1 MDRIFQR
8 VLEWN
13 VGETSSDSMKF
24 RNVGAIKTRS
34 ASSGLLDLR
43 VTADKKARQKVL
55 IIPDEEEGDI
65 PFAKLKFAHKPDFQE
80 IAEIS
85 SLKEMYPVSQSV
97 KFRPHLNGD
106 SSGKSNRSFSISTSS
121 LSTDVSSWQESNK
134 RDAFQRRNT
143 SNFTDSNHNQRQHC
157 TSEDNPPSF
166 PPAQPLD
173 YYPPFNPFLPVNAER
188 ILINLGFSGSDC
200 LLPERF
206 LKDWYQK
213 MAKAQK
219 EWGQSQQFSDCQE
232 SVDENSL
239 PSMGTSGRTTPNQ
252 VCLYPEHFPMNCLP
266 GKSLQRSATVSS
278 YQYPEGLDI
287 STKTHYKE
295 QKRFGA
301 SGEFG
306 SSKRRRQ
313 WANTRQKS
321 LPLFLETLN
330 EEDESR
336 SRRTSI
342 DQFSQFKAFLKEE
355 MMSVNSGGSSQDNN
369 IDSDSDSSTS
379 AALINFSKSV
389 SEIPEAG
396 KQDDNKCMPSIAIS
410 TMSEVDQKEK
420 KVAHEHI
427 SHETLPSTDSL
438 EVADIMQYQQ
448 NKNNGAGP
456 LEPAM
461 VSIVLED
468 VDGNVTDS
476 MCNSTSFLSV
486 DNLHIPLSGSSST
499 SPILSPVTVI
509 EVGGLD
515 NQMDS
520 LDTDEST
527 SVSKETDSLA
537 SNKGSFDSDRSK
549 SESRP
554 DDCKVSKVILE
565 GKVIG
570 HQSCSFPNP
579 ALKDITKERS
589 EASASQCSFVQVDD
603 GRLSPIV
610 TFPSVQVLQE
620 WFDGTTDYYIAQDRS
635 VQCEMEAGM
644 FQALDEDVHSV
655 HLQDTQAEQYT
666 QTDPEQ
672 LFSKSLSDK
681 SSQISTQTVSC
692 SVQTTIDTVEDDD
705 EDCQWLHQKVLAST
719 MICRNKCGLKH
730 DADKTVTTTPPLMA
744 LDHILVPP
752 RDRRHSITDDWVIS
766 NFRAQSQSEEMS
778 INLETDI
785 SEKKHGADEE
795 NKPTVYPE
803 VPVESEFTSDST
815 DGKTGSQCNDQ
826 KELMLNEDG
835 SPMTKLDIFANEFL
849 TGAEEKCSQLR
860 LASDTSFPD
869 SERRHSLLSSTL
881 SNDSWGTQNTV
892 IYMPKPHRA
901 LLSMCNDSEVGDID
915 SGQTITHKNH
925 NGGVESPFSTT
936 LETFQKINTDKKNCE
951 PYLRNSS
958 DSLSL
963 SVDKDDDVGSS
974 AISSSMSVQSDWEID
989 DISGLDSASE
999 ADSDG
1004 NLPKIVM
1011 DSKETVY
1018 IMHGEMEM
1026 ELIDRCIDSCTIVK
1040 NKEFLHEKK
1049 HCEPQFGV
1057 FGLDGI
1063 GETELNVALEEN
1075 DFGFNNRFEQVSL
1088 ESGNI
1093 PKDVKDVDRN
1103 DSDSSLSQ
1111 NSGLCQGE
1119 VLSGSNDCENGR
1131 GRKAMTVQKADAKKK
1146 FLSQFFINTYTQNL
1160 SENVSERRPPT
1171 VEKNYNKQ
1179 NTYWKSSSG
1188 SHLGLSQVKQM
1199 TTIYESDH
1207 SESESG
1213 DGCRALRGSRH
1224 PDIKKS
1230 CTWSGSHLPK
1240 FLPPGSRSLTDMTGE
1255 NSMEQGFAQLA
1266 RKAFIS
1272 QKAERVTSPCE
1283 SSDGEAGYGSGL
1295 SEIQDNTCNAAKP
1308 ISSSFNEIRSESG
1321 VYRTLSND
1329 SIEHSMERAE
1339 MEDSPPEQDVL
1350 QIYQATSEQEHTHM
1364 YSDQK
1369 KEARY
1374 ISSKTFIF
1382 SPTVSVNAANS
1393 ESQMV
1398 SKVCMAAPGG
1408 FQLNEDNS
1416 FIPIVSAITTNP
1428 QTMLTSSSLRR
1439 TVFPRQKGISSVK
1452 HGNICT
1458 APSSN
1463 KVLMTSKIKMRLVTS
1478 LNSKSTSSTNSFSPI
1493 TPSSSRDDNS
1503 VETSSC
1509 SSSSKSFVT
1518 EQESLRTT
1526 TPDQVETTNSTAEDE
1541 VMVQSVGPAQT
1552 EAWLYSSSGPQMN
1565 TSNNMSPDRIT
1576 TRQKSVEFSFKKGC
1590 SKSEI
1595 TQGDLL
1601 ESSPYRNSYSSMQ
1614 MSPSID
1620 KENLAV
1626 DILNAEDNQSK
1637 FQDCKTDKP
1646 EDVSVHNMNNKH
1658 SLRSQDAE
1666 QALHYQGRSST
1677 HVLRESEAFNSNGI
1691 PSQCL
1696 SQTNNISVRHPSL
1709 ENPHGLSFND
1719 LSTEIHSIR
1728 QEREEGK
1735 RHSVEDGLGRVL
1747 RSIKIQLKPVEG
1759 DFECKELS
1767 LIPGFKLQQGYKERQ
1782 ENPLVAEPPPADS
1795 DRPHKS
1801 LVAGPPLTDSER
1813 LHKSRVTGP
1822 PLTDSDRLHK
1832 SRVTGPL
1839 LTDSDR
1845 PHKSLVAG
1853 PPLTDSN
1860 RLQKSLVAGPPLTD
1874 SDRPHKS
1881 LVAGPPLTDSDRL
1894 HKSLVTGPPLTDSD
1908 RLHKSLVTGPPLTD
1922 SNRLHKSLV
1931 TGPPL
1936 TDSDRPHKS
1945 LVAGPPLT
1953 DSNRLQKPLVTGPPL
1968 AHSDRPHMA
1977 RVTGPLLADSDRLL
1991 KSRVTGPLLADSN
2004 RPHKSL
2010 VAGPPLTDSDRL
2022 HKSLVTGPPLT
2033 DSDRLHKSLVA
2044 GPPLTDSDRLH
2055 KSLVTGPPLTD
2066 SNRLQKSLVA
2076 GPPLT
2081 DSDRLHKSLVAGPPL
2096 TDSDRPHKSLVAGPP
2111 LTDSDRLHKS
2121 LVAGPPQTDSDRL
2134 HKSLVAGPP
2143 LTDSNRPHK
2152 SLVAGPLLADSNRLH
2167 KSLVAGPPLTDSNR
2181 PHKSLVAGPPLTDS
2195 DRLHKSLVT
2204 GPPLAHSDR
2213 PHMARVTG
2221 PLLADSDRLLKSR
2234 VTGPLLAVSDRPHKS
2249 LVTGPPLT
2257 DSDRLHKSLVAGP
2270 PLTDSNRLHKSLV
2283 AGPPLADSD
2292 RLHKSL
2298 VAGPPQTDSNRLHK
2312 SLVAGPPQTDSDRL
2326 HKSLVAGPPQT
2337 DSNRPHK
2344 SLVTGPPLTDSNRLH
2359 KSRVAGPLLAD
2370 SNRLHK
2376 SLVAGPPLTDSDRP
2390 HKSLVAGPPLTD
2402 SDRLHKSL
2410 VAGPPLADSD
2420 RLQKSLVAGP
2430 PLTDSDRLHKF
2441 LVAGPPLTDSDRLH
2455 KSLVAGPPLTDS
2467 DRPHKSLVAGPPLTD
2482 SDRLHKSL
2490 VAGPPLADSD
2500 RLHKSLVAGPPLTD
2514 SNRLHKSLVAGPP
2527 LADSDRLHK
2536 SLVAGPPQTD
2546 SNRLHKSL
2554 VAGPPQ
2560 TDSDRL
2566 HKSLVAGPPQTD
2578 SNRPHKSLV
2587 TGPPLTDSNRLHK
2600 SRVAGPLLADSNR
2613 LHKSLVAGPPLTD
2626 SDRPHKSLV
2635 AGPPLT
2641 DSDRLHKSLVA
2652 GPPLAD
2658 SDRLQKS
2665 LVAGPPLTDS
2675 DRLHKFLVAGPPLTD
2690 SDRLHKSLVAGPPLT
2705 DSDRPHKSLVA
2716 GPPLTDSDRLHKS
2729 LVAGPP
2735 LADSDRLHKSLVAGP
2750 PLTDSDRPHKSL
2762 VTGPPL
2768 TDSDRPHK
2776 SLVAG
2781 PPLTDSDRL
2790 TWQARQNEKEEK
2802 EVRLGPRSGKAL
2814 SSGLEK
2820 RRPESAVSDI
2830 RSKFEPRDITPSH
2843 NQSCVSTPKRPVNT
2857 YIMKLASKFE
2867 YS

>member
-43 VTADKKARQKVL
+43 VTAHKKARQKVL
-55 IIPDEEEGDI
+55 IIPDEEEDDI
-65 PFAKLKFAHKPDFQE
+65 PFPKMKFAHKPDFQE

-134 RDAFQRRNT
+134 RDVFQRRNT

-287 STKTHYKE
+287 STKTHCKE

-355 MMSVNSGGSSQDNN
+355 MMSVKSGGSSQDNN
-369 IDSDSDSSTS
+369 IDSDSDSSNS
-379 AALINFSKSV
+379 AALINFSKSI

-396 KQDDNKCMPSIAIS
+396 KQDDNKCMPSISIS
-410 TMSEVDQKEK
+410 TKSEVDQKEK

-476 MCNSTSFLSV
+476 VCNSTSFLSV

-509 EVGGLD
+509 EVGRLD

-527 SVSKETDSLA
+527 SVSKESDSLA
-537 SNKGSFDSDRSK
+537 SNKGSFDSDRCK
-549 SESRP
+549 CESGP
-554 DDCKVSKVILE
+554 DDCKVRKVILE

-620 WFDGTTDYYIAQDRS
+620 WFDGTTDYYVAQDRS

-644 FQALDEDVHSV
+644 FQALDEEDCQDVHSV
-655 HLQDTQAEQYT
+655 HLQVTQAEQYT

-692 SVQTTIDTVEDDD
+692 SVQTTIDTMEDDD

-719 MICRNKCGLKH
+719 MICQNKCGLKH
-730 DADKTVTTTPPLMA
+730 DADKTVTTSPSLMA

-766 NFRAQSQSEEMS
+766 NFRAQSQSEEIS

-785 SEKKHGADEE
+785 SERKDWADEA

-835 SPMTKLDIFANEFL
+835 SPMTKLDIFANDFL

-881 SNDSWGTQNTV
+881 SNESWGTQNTV
-892 IYMPKPHRA
+892 ISMPKPHRA
-901 LLSMCNDSEVGDID
+901 LLSMCNESEVGDID
-915 SGQTITHKNH
+915 SGQTITHKNN

-936 LETFQKINTDKKNCE
+936 LKTLQKINTDKKNCE
-951 PYLRNSS
+951 PYLRSSS

-963 SVDKDDDVGSS
+963 SVDEDDDVGSS
-974 AISSSMSVQSDWEID
+974 AISSSMSVQSDWEMD
-989 DISGLDSASE
+989 DISGFVSASE

-1004 NLPKIVM
+1004 ILPKIVM
-1011 DSKETVY
+1011 DSKETVH
-1018 IMHGEMEM
+1018 IKHGEMEM

-1040 NKEFLHEKK
+1040 NQEFLHKK
-1049 HCEPQFGV
+1049 KQCEAQFGV

-1063 GETELNVALEEN
+1063 GETELNVALGEN
-1075 DFGFNNRFEQVSL
+1075 DFGSNNRFEQVSL
-1088 ESGNI
+1088 ESSNI

-1131 GRKAMTVQKADAKKK
+1131 GRKAMTVQRADAKKK

-1224 PDIKKS
+1224 PDITKS
-1230 CTWSGSHLPK
+1230 CTWNGSNLPK
-1240 FLPPGSRSLTDMTGE
+1240 FLPPGSRSLTDGTGE

-1272 QKAERVTSPCE
+1272 QKAERITSPCE

-1308 ISSSFNEIRSESG
+1308 ISSSFNEFRSESG
-1321 VYRTLSND
+1321 VYGTLSND
-1329 SIEHSMERAE
+1329 SIEHSMEQAE

-1374 ISSKTFIF
+1374 ISSKTFMF

-1393 ESQMV
+1393 DSQMV

-1416 FIPIVSAITTNP
+1416 FIPIVSAISTNP

-1493 TPSSSRDDNS
+1493 TPSSSRDGNS

-1509 SSSSKSFVT
+1509 SSSTKSLVT

-1526 TPDQVETTNSTAEDE
+1526 TPDQVETTNSTAKDE
-1541 VMVQSVGPAQT
+1541 VMTESVGPAQT

-1590 SKSEI
+1590 SKSEM

-1646 EDVSVHNMNNKH
+1646 EDVSVHNMNNKL

-1677 HVLRESEAFNSNGI
+1677 HVLCESEAFNSNGI

-1709 ENPHGLSFND
+1709 ENPHGLSFNG

-1735 RHSVEDGLGRVL
+1735 QHSVEDGLGRVL
-1747 RSIKIQLKPVEG
+1747 RSIEIQLKPVEG

-1767 LIPGFKLQQGYKERQ
+1767 LIPGFRLHQGYKERQ
-1782 ENPLVAEPPPADS
+1782 QNPLVAEPPPANSDRLHKSLVAEPPPADS

-1801 LVAGPPLTDSER
+1801 LVAGPPPADSNR
-1813 LHKSRVTGP
+1813 PHKSLVAEP
-1822 PLTDSDRLHK
+1822 PPANSDRPHKSLVAEPPPADSNRPHKSLVAEPPPANSDRPHKSLVAEPPPANSDRPHKSLVAEPPPANSDRPHKSLVAEPPPADSDRPHK
-1832 SRVTGPL
+1832 SLVAGPPPADSDRPHKSLVAGPPPANSDRPHKSLVAEPPPADSDRPHKSLVAEPPPANSDRPHKSLVAGPPPADSDRPHKSLVAEPPPANSDRPHKSLVAGPPPADSDRPHKSLVAEPPPANSDRPHKSLVAEPPPANSDRPHKSLVAEPPPADSDRPHKSLVAEPPPADSDRPHKSLVAGPL
-1839 LTDSDR
+1839 LADSDR

-1853 PPLTDSN
+1853 PPL
-1860 RLQKSLVAGPPLTD
+1860 A
-1874 SDRPHKS
+1874 
-1881 LVAGPPLTDSDRL
+1881 
-1894 HKSLVTGPPLTDSD
+1894 
-1908 RLHKSLVTGPPLTD
+1908 D

-1936 TDSDRPHKS
+1936 
-1945 LVAGPPLT
+1945 
-1953 DSNRLQKPLVTGPPL
+1953 
-1968 AHSDRPHMA
+1968 
-1977 RVTGPLLADSDRLL
+1977 
-1991 KSRVTGPLLADSN
+1991 ADSN
-2004 RPHKSL
+2004 RP
-2010 VAGPPLTDSDRL
+2010 

-2044 GPPLTDSDRLH
+2044 RPPLTDSDR
-2055 KSLVTGPPLTD
+2055 P
-2066 SNRLQKSLVA
+2066 
-2076 GPPLT
+2076 
-2081 DSDRLHKSLVAGPPL
+2081 HKSLVAGPPL

-2111 LTDSDRLHKS
+2111 LTDSDRPHKCRVTGPPLTDSDRPHKS
-2121 LVAGPPQTDSDRL
+2121 LVAGQPLTDSDRP

-2143 LTDSNRPHK
+2143 LADSNRQHKSLVTGPPLADSDRPHK
-2152 SLVAGPLLADSNRLH
+2152 SLVAKPRLADSNRLH
-2167 KSLVAGPPLTDSNR
+2167 KSLVAGPLLADSDR
-2181 PHKSLVAGPPLTDS
+2181 LQKSLVAGPPLTDYDRQHKS
-2195 DRLHKSLVT
+2195 LVAGPPLADSNRLHKSLVT
-2204 GPPLAHSDR
+2204 GPPLA
-2213 PHMARVTG
+2213 
-2221 PLLADSDRLLKSR
+2221 DSN
-2234 VTGPLLAVSDRPHKS
+2234 RPHKS

-2257 DSDRLHKSLVAGP
+2257 DSDRLHKSLVARP
-2270 PLTDSNRLHKSLV
+2270 PLTDS
-2283 AGPPLADSD
+2283 D
-2292 RLHKSL
+2292 R
-2298 VAGPPQTDSNRLHK
+2298 P
-2312 SLVAGPPQTDSDRL
+2312 
-2326 HKSLVAGPPQT
+2326 
-2337 DSNRPHK
+2337 
-2344 SLVTGPPLTDSNRLH
+2344 
-2359 KSRVAGPLLAD
+2359 
-2370 SNRLHK
+2370 HK

-2402 SDRLHKSL
+2402 SDRPHKCRVTGPPLTDSDRPHKSLVAGQPLTDSDRPHKSLVAGPPLADSNRQHKSLVTGPPLADSDRPHKSLVAKPRLADSNRLHKSL
-2410 VAGPPLADSD
+2410 VAGPLLADSD

-2430 PLTDSDRLHKF
+2430 PLTDYDRQ
-2441 LVAGPPLTDSDRLH
+2441 H

-2467 DRPHKSLVAGPPLTD
+2467 DRPHKSLVT
-2482 SDRLHKSL
+2482 
-2490 VAGPPLADSD
+2490 GPPLADSD
-2500 RLHKSLVAGPPLTD
+2500 RPHKSRVAGPPLTDSNRPHKSRVARRLLADSDRLHTSLVAGPPLTD
-2514 SNRLHKSLVAGPP
+2514 SNRP
-2527 LADSDRLHK
+2527 
-2536 SLVAGPPQTD
+2536 
-2546 SNRLHKSL
+2546 
-2554 VAGPPQ
+2554 
-2560 TDSDRL
+2560 
-2566 HKSLVAGPPQTD
+2566 
-2578 SNRPHKSLV
+2578 
-2587 TGPPLTDSNRLHK
+2587 HK
-2600 SRVAGPLLADSNR
+2600 SRVARR
-2613 LHKSLVAGPPLTD
+2613 L
-2626 SDRPHKSLV
+2626 
-2635 AGPPLT
+2635 
-2641 DSDRLHKSLVA
+2641 
-2652 GPPLAD
+2652 
-2658 SDRLQKS
+2658 
-2665 LVAGPPLTDS
+2665 
-2675 DRLHKFLVAGPPLTD
+2675 
-2690 SDRLHKSLVAGPPLT
+2690 
-2705 DSDRPHKSLVA
+2705 
-2716 GPPLTDSDRLHKS
+2716 
-2729 LVAGPP
+2729 

-2762 VTGPPL
+2762 VSGPTLTDSDRLHKSRVTGPPL
-2768 TDSDRPHK
+2768 TDSDRPHTTR
-2776 SLVAG
+2776 VAG
-2781 PPLTDSDRL
+2781 PPLTDSNRLHKSRVTGPPLTDSDRPHMARVTGPLLADSDRLLKSRVAGPLLADSDRPHKSRVTGPPLTEFDRL

-2814 SSGLEK
+2814 SNGLEK

-2830 RSKFEPRDITPSH
+2830 RSKFEPRDITPSRH
-2843 NQSCVSTPKRPVNT
+2843 QSCVSSPKRPVNT